1 MRCEQSSWKQTSIDW
16 SVCVYV
22 CVRAKVELAVVPWV
36 SREQCLARVLAK
48 SWEAGAS
55 SSEEGEEEEGR
66 GRKDWDSSMF
76 SD

>member
-1 MRCEQSSWKQTSIDW
+1 MLQ
-16 SVCVYV
+16 
-22 CVRAKVELAVVPWV
+22 
-36 SREQCLARVLAK
+36 
-48 SWEAGAS
+48 EAGAS